1 MKRFA
6 IASALA
12 VGLCVSAAAPMAR
25 ADEPVPTFIQIAKPA
40 SGTTMMVVK
49 PEVELGLL
57 TAAGS
62 TEPKDDWSQSAQ
74 KYLNAAAATA
84 LQNKSYKTSAADL
97 TTYEDPSALQ
107 ILKLND
113 AVTATITLNSFVK
126 LPTKTSFDY
135 TLGDGAA
142 RLVPPDT
149 DAAAQPAYALF
160 LRVQGNYQSG
170 GRAAMNVG
178 MALLGGPIITGS
190 QRVMGTLVDLKTGQV
205 VWYKLAIVGSGT
217 DIRTPEGATEEIG
230 KLFKDL
236 PL

>member
-6 IASALA
+6 IASMLAL
-12 VGLCVSAAAPMAR
+12 GLCMCAAAPAAMA
-25 ADEPVPTFIQIAKPA
+25 EQIPSYVKINKPA
-40 SGTTMMVVK
+40 AGTPILVVK

-62 TEPKDDWSQSAQ
+62 TEPKEEWSQSAQ
-74 KYLNAAAATA
+74 KYLNTA
-84 LQNKSYKTSAADL
+84 VIDALEKKTYKTAGADL
-97 TTYEDPSALQ
+97 NTYEDPSALQ

-113 AVTATITLNSFVK
+113 AVTQTIAINTFVK

-142 RLVPPDT
+142 RLVPAGT

-160 LRVQGNYQSG
+160 IRVQGTYQSG

-190 QRVMGTLVDLKTGQV
+190 QRVTGTLVDLKTGQV
-205 VWYKLAIVGSGT
+205 VWYQWGIVGSGA
-217 DIRTPEGATEEIG
+217 DIRTPEGAVEEIA